1 MMLVFGGIGLLTMSD
16 FIRNKEPNGSKE
28 LNQRLDQVYKG
39 AFVISFFLEF
49 ASLSIVTY
57 ERIIQASFQ
66 VGAIREFI
74 FSIAGNNVPLM
85 IFLQVIFVIVYLSSL
100 YCVVKKVPF
109 SFVKDFFGFFLLFFS
124 MFDFLSASI
133 LVYGDI
139 LAIFITSLLLA
150 WLGALTFWIKRGQT
164 LTDYER
170 FVSWFDI

>member
-1 MMLVFGGIGLLTMSD
+1 
-16 FIRNKEPNGSKE
+16 
-28 LNQRLDQVYKG
+28 
-39 AFVISFFLEF
+39 
-49 ASLSIVTY
+49 
-57 ERIIQASFQ
+57 
-66 VGAIREFI
+66 
-74 FSIAGNNVPLM
+74 
-85 IFLQVIFVIVYLSSL
+85 
-100 YCVVKKVPF
+100 
-109 SFVKDFFGFFLLFFS
+109 LFFS